1 MRRLIAHRRAAFVG
15 GVLAVALLGGA
26 LAAAQEIAAAGDT
39 APHAELSLSELT
51 SVRFIPAEPE
61 IRRLEL
67 EFSAGGGDAP
77 FDIAVAQRATLGA
90 NADGELA
97 LQGGGSEVR
106 VGRGLVQRGDNRRGE
121 AASVYMFV
129 ASDNEALTWQ
139 PGGSQGA
146 ALALEERV
154 EVGDVSAGVTYERG
168 GVQASL
174 AYVEREASAQIGRE
188 SYSQDE
194 SFTGLTVTMRR

>member
-26 LAAAQEIAAAGDT
+26 LAAAQEIAGDAA
-39 APHAELSLSELT
+39 PSAELSLSDLAG
-51 SVRFIPAEPE
+51 VRFIPAEPE
-61 IRRLEL
+61 TRRLEL

-77 FDIAVAQRATLGA
+77 FDIALAQRATLGP
-90 NADGELA
+90 NSDGELA

-106 VGRGLVQRGDNRRGE
+106 VGRGLVARGDNRRGD

-139 PGGSQGA
+139 PGGRGDQGA

-174 AYVEREASAQIGRE
+174 AYVERQASTQIGRE

-194 SFTGLTVTMRR
+194 SFTGVTVTMRR